1 MRVSVAETKREDE
14 MVNPL
19 DGRVVIVT
27 GGAWGIGRAIA
38 LACADAGAKVVI
50 ADTHADR
57 GSEVVRLIQADDG
70 EARFVT
76 CDVADEGSVRQ
87 MVEHALDRFGRIDGL
102 VNNAGI
108 PGTNDP
114 AQELPVEQWDRVLA
128 VNLRGP
134 FLCAK
139 HALPHLIASGNGAI
153 VNISSTFAMIGAKG
167 SSAYAAS
174 KGGVISLTKQL
185 AVEYGEAGVRV
196 NAICP
201 GYIATDMADRR
212 TRMSP
217 EDAAAN
223 LAAREA
229 AAALQPLGRQADP
242 AEVASVA
249 VFLLSGG
256 ASFMTGSVI
265 TVDGGCTSSYNTGS
279 R

>member
-1 MRVSVAETKREDE
+1 MGS
-14 MVNPL
+14 M
-19 DGRVVIVT
+19 DGRVAIVT
-27 GGAWGIGRAIA
+27 GGAWGIGRTIS
-38 LACADAGAKVVI
+38 LACVEAGARVI
-50 ADTHADR
+50 VADVHAER
-57 GSEVVRLIQADDG
+57 GAELVRLIH
-70 EARFVT
+70 
-76 CDVADEGSVRQ
+76 ADEGEAKFVACDVSDEESVRA
-87 MVEHALDRFGRIDGL
+87 MVEIAVERFGRIDAL

-108 PGTNDP
+108 PGRNDP
-114 AQELPVEQWDRVLA
+114 AHELPIEDWDRVLA

-139 HALPHLIASGNGAI
+139 HALPHLIASGRGSI

-167 SSAYAAS
+167 SPAYAAS

-212 TRMSP
+212 TRMLP
-217 EDAAAN
+217 DAATAN

-242 AEVASVA
+242 AEVANVA
-249 VFLLSGG
+249 VFLASDA